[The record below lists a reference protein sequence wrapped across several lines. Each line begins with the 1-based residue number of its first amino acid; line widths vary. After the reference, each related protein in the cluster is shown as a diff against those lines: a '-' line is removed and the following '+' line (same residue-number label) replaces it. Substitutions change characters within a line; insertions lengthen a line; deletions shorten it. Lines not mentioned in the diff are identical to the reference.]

1 MLPDR
6 TTKIA
11 SLIVIATGVLWGFY
25 WLPVRQMEALGLAGP
40 WGTVAITAASVLFL
54 MPIALRRWSEIRT
67 AQTMTR
73 WVLIMGGG
81 AFALYSIGFIYGR
94 VALVILLFFLT
105 PIWSTLIARY
115 IMGWQTPVLRYVA
128 IGVGL
133 LGLSLMLSAG
143 GGMPVPKSLGE
154 WFGLISGLCWSVTT
168 TVLRAKSPMAPI
180 PAAWLF
186 SVGALVTSFVLALL
200 LEPVPDGMTLSQL
213 KLALGTGWLW
223 WGASIAALLWATA
236 RLDPARVGILLM
248 AEVVIGTAGAAL
260 LAGEILTPLEVFGG
274 GLVLVA
280 ALLEVWPQKPKAS
293 EVGHK

>member
-40 WGTVAITAASVLFL
+40 WGTAAIAAASVVGL
-54 MPIALRRWSEIRT
+54 MPLALRQWREMCD
-67 AQTMTR
+67 AA
-73 WVLIMGGG
+73 WVTQLALIVGGG
-81 AFALYSIGFIYGR
+81 AFALYSVGFIYGR

-115 IMGWQTPVLRYVA
+115 IMGWHTPVLRYVA
-128 IGVGL
+128 IAIGL
-133 LGLSLMLSAG
+133 CGLSLMLSAG
-143 GGMPVPKSLGE
+143 GGAPVPKSLGE
-154 WFGLISGLCWSVTT
+154 WFGLVSGIGWSVAT

-186 SVGALVTSFVLALL
+186 SVGALVTALCLAIP
-200 LEPVPDGMTLSQL
+200 LEPVPKGVTISQL
-213 KLALGTGWLW
+213 ALALGTGWLW
-223 WGASIAALLWATA
+223 WGLSIAGLLWATA
-236 RLDPARVGILLM
+236 RLDPARVGILMM
-248 AEVVIGTAGAAL
+248 AEVLIGMAGAAL

-274 GLVLVA
+274 CLVVLA
-280 ALLEVWPQKPKAS
+280 AVLEVWPQRVKVLKI
-293 EVGHK
+293 